1 MNITFI
7 WHDAFIIEY
16 DECTVLT
23 DFWRLPPHCPD
34 KRSLIALINPA
45 KPLYV
50 LISHH
55 HKDHYS
61 PDVFSLASELPDVR
75 FVISSDTAR
84 AARKYFDPEGLYRG
98 KNRVSDNLVEVL
110 GPGMEFSDSHLRISA
125 FGSTDIGNSYV
136 ISPLTGFDKGMTT
149 FFAGDLNAWTW
160 RDESTEAEV
169 RQAIADCD
177 AVFDTIQ
184 DAGHR
189 HFCVALFPVDAR
201 IGSGYTDGAEMF
213 LRRFSAGV
221 FVPMH
226 FCLGDDERELVRHE
240 MAAQQFGRYAS
251 QSCRY
256 YFRPDPLQ
264 SAHIPK
270 PLVQD

>member
-23 DFWRLPPHCPD
+23 DFWRLPLHCSE
-34 KRSLIALINPA
+34 RLSLLSLINPA

-55 HKDHYS
+55 HKDHYN

-75 FVISSDTAR
+75 YVISSDTAR
-84 AARKYFDPEGLYRG
+84 AARKYFDPDGLYRG
-98 KNRVSDNLVEVL
+98 KNRVSDNLVEVME
-110 GPGMEFSDSHLRISA
+110 PGMEFSDSLLRIEV

-136 ISPLTGFDKGMTT
+136 ISPLTGLDKGMTA

-160 RDESTEAEV
+160 RDESTEEEV
-169 RQAIADCD
+169 CQAIADCD
-177 AVFDTIQ
+177 VVFESIAA
-184 DAGHR
+184 AGHR
-189 HFCVALFPVDAR
+189 GFDVALFPVDAR

-226 FCLGDDERELVRHE
+226 FCLGGNERELARFE

-264 SAHIPK
+264 SVRIQK
-270 PLVQD
+270 LF